1 MTANEY
7 LVKVDQDQIIQK
19 LARWG
24 DNHSSVRAMLLTSTR
39 AIPDAQVDLFS
50 DYDVILVVSDITPFY
65 KSRTWLQDFGPV
77 LVVYQDPLRSHY
89 RSEQFAYITQYEDG
103 LKIDFTIW
111 PVEIL
116 GQIAVAPSLPDE
128 LDAGYLVLLDKDD
141 LTLDLIPATFQ
152 AFVPSPPDSKAYR
165 SVIEEFFHETT
176 YVAKLLWRDELMPA
190 KYSLDYVMKLNYLRQ
205 MLEWHIGVEN
215 NWTLKSGAYGK
226 GLQKLVDPEMWS
238 ELETTYAGADLEENW
253 TALFNSIAFFRK
265 VAIKVGDHLGFE
277 YPHELDGRMMN
288 YLLKIWNLDSQ
299 AESFPERNH

>member
-1 MTANEY
+1 
-7 LVKVDQDQIIQK
+7 VKVDQDQIIQN
-19 LARWG
+19 LVRWG

-65 KSRTWLQDFGPV
+65 ESRTWLEEFGPV
-77 LVVYQDPLRSHY
+77 LVVYQDLLRRY
-89 RSEQFAYITQYEDG
+89 YDSEKFAYITQYEDG

-116 GQIAVAPSLPDE
+116 DRIAVAPSLPDD
-128 LDAGYLVLLDKDD
+128 LDIGYVVLFDKDD
-141 LTLDLIPATFQ
+141 LTKDLIPATFQ
-152 AFVPSPPDSKAYR
+152 AFVPFSPDSKAYHR
-165 SVIEEFFHETT
+165 VIEEFFHETT

-205 MLEWHIGVEN
+205 MLEWYIGIEN
-215 NWTLKSGAYGK
+215 KWSFKSGAYGK

-238 ELETTYAGADLEENW
+238 ELESTYAGAGLEENW
-253 TALFNSIAFFRK
+253 TALFNSIALFRK
-265 VAIKVGDHLGFE
+265 VAIKVGDHLGFD
-277 YPHELDGRMMN
+277 YPLEFDGRMMN
-288 YLLKIWNLDSQ
+288 YLQKVRNLDSQ